1 MRSYLLLSLSLSWIA
16 RGHYTSY
23 PRKDTRVTLPCGT
36 LVNGLVDANLSSVRQ
51 FLGIRYAQPPVG
63 DLRWEPPLANKLSSP
78 VNATAYGRSCTQPE
92 PLTPNLENTDIPE
105 LAIQNKDTGED
116 CLTLSLW
123 TPTNATKLPVVIF
136 FYGGGWYTGGQDV
149 PYTIP
154 TQWVQRTKDLIVVKP
169 NSRGNIFGYPN
180 AEGATNQ
187 NLGMLDQR
195 LAVEWVRDNIEAFG
209 GDSSKIT
216 IWGQSSGAEQVDYY
230 NFAWHEDPI
239 VQGLIMNSGTAF
251 IEDGSGPKYSNFS
264 YVATQVGCGNQ
275 TGAAAELACMK
286 KVDAAKIEKV
296 IADNMN
302 GGGVPPLAFG
312 SSADEKIVPSNLT
325 KWALEG
331 KIAKVP
337 AIIGIDQNEG
347 VGFVTY
353 NADGPSAEDQV
364 LADFWFQTLFLCPS
378 FKTSKLR
385 AAAGLPTYRYMYVGN
400 FSNISPRPWMGAYH
414 GSEQPMQFGT
424 HGNYRGAS
432 TPYQIAVSEAMQDAY
447 RAFINDP
454 LSGLKGEDWPT
465 FTEDSGVVRWFAS
478 NGTVARNAVGE
489 LQAWEEKC

>member
-1 MRSYLLLSLSLSWIA
+1 MRPFLLLSLFLPWLAS
-16 RGHYTSY
+16 GNDVSY
-23 PRKDTRVTLPCGT
+23 PQGDTQVTLPCGT
-36 LVNGLVDANLSSVRQ
+36 LVNGLIDANASSVRQ
-51 FLGIRYAQPPVG
+51 FLGIPFAQPPVG
-63 DLRWEPPLANKLSSP
+63 NLRWEPPIANKLSSP
-78 VNATAYGRSCTQPE
+78 VKATAYGRSCAQFE
-92 PLTPNLENTDIPE
+92 PLTPNLENTDVPE
-105 LAIQNKDTGED
+105 FTIQNKITGED

-123 TPTNATKLPVVIF
+123 TPTNATKLPVVVF

-149 PYTIP
+149 PYTTP

-180 AEGATNQ
+180 AAGATNQ

-216 IWGQSSGAEQVDYY
+216 IWGQSSGAEQVDFY
-230 NFAWHEDPI
+230 NFAWHEEPI

-264 YVATQVGCGNQ
+264 YVAAQVGCGNN
-275 TGAAAELACMK
+275 TDAAAEIACMK
-286 KVDAAKIEKV
+286 KVDAATIEKV
-296 IADNMN
+296 IADNLN

-312 SSADEKIVPSNLT
+312 ASADEKIVPSNLT
-325 KWALEG
+325 TWALQG
-331 KIAKVP
+331 KMTKVP

-353 NADGPSAEDQV
+353 NASGPSAEDKV
-364 LADFWFQTLFLCPS
+364 LSEFWFQTLFLCPS
-378 FKTSKLR
+378 FKTSRLR
-385 AAAGLPTYRYMYVGN
+385 AAAGLPTYRYVYAGN
-400 FSNISPRPWMGAYH
+400 FSNVSPRPWMGAYH

-432 TPYQIAVSEAMQDAY
+432 SPYQIAVSEAMQDAY

-454 LSGLKGEDWPT
+454 QSGLKAQDWPA
-465 FTEDSGVVRWFAS
+465 FTADSDVVRWFAS

-489 LQAWEEKC
+489 LKAWEDQC